1 LTGTV
6 ENLVVT
12 AGTVEITVQRTVYR
26 LQTGDA
32 ILFAADVPHTYRN
45 SGNIDAIV
53 YLVMT
58 YAEDVGR

>member
-1 LTGTV
+1 M
-6 ENLVVT
+6 E
-12 AGTVEITVQRTVYR
+12 RTVHR

-45 SGNIDAIV
+45 SGNVYAIV